1 MDIAQAKRREN
12 IAEYILY
19 LWQLEDL
26 LRALQ
31 FSPEAIFS
39 TLIAPRKDIADEQKH
54 VFLLWYM
61 DIANLLH
68 QEGKDEK
75 GHLEHTL
82 HLIGDLHD
90 LHLQLMKLPVGEHY
104 RRTYARLEPE
114 LPRLRAVLGNP
125 GMNDTELCFRAL
137 YAAMLYRI
145 KGEGEK
151 SAVADTLEFISP
163 VIAELADM
171 HGKVERGEVDLFKPA
186 VGKYRPTF
194 PRLPYVAMATY
205 GDRETSTGTD
215 LKKGCLFRHPFI
227 SSGEKPPSPTHTER
241 LFDLQPHDVIVHV
254 IAVADREIA
263 FAELAHAHLLVKT
276 HCTVAAVYV
285 QLHPAGR
292 GMHRTNIFHS
302 MAEQEFPDAETLKT
316 GQHVDFLQMEQLFGL
331 LLHRKVPARF
341 AVGRGDEPR
350 NPGAHLTPQDFGRI
364 HPLHH
369 VIHLRRGDNFAVS
382 RRKHLV
388 GQTADQSAVGLHS
401 SSDSKHLQRFY
412 GLRRPQF
419 PAERPRNEFPASGRR
434 PAVKINKKSRLCVG
448 FHSFLTGN

>member
-39 TLIAPRKDIADEQKH
+39 TLIAPRKD
-54 VFLLWYM
+54 L
-61 DIANLLH
+61 ANLLH

-171 HGKVERGEVDLFKPA
+171 HGKVERGEVDLFKTA
-186 VGKYRPTF
+186 EGK
-194 PRLPYVAMATY
+194 
-205 GDRETSTGTD
+205 
-215 LKKGCLFRHPFI
+215 
-227 SSGEKPPSPTHTER
+227 
-241 LFDLQPHDVIVHV
+241 
-254 IAVADREIA
+254 
-263 FAELAHAHLLVKT
+263 
-276 HCTVAAVYV
+276 
-285 QLHPAGR
+285 
-292 GMHRTNIFHS
+292 
-302 MAEQEFPDAETLKT
+302 
-316 GQHVDFLQMEQLFGL
+316 
-331 LLHRKVPARF
+331 
-341 AVGRGDEPR
+341 
-350 NPGAHLTPQDFGRI
+350 
-364 HPLHH
+364 
-369 VIHLRRGDNFAVS
+369 
-382 RRKHLV
+382 
-388 GQTADQSAVGLHS
+388 
-401 SSDSKHLQRFY
+401 
-412 GLRRPQF
+412 
-419 PAERPRNEFPASGRR
+419 
-434 PAVKINKKSRLCVG
+434 
-448 FHSFLTGN
+448 

>member
-1 MDIAQAKRREN
+1 MDIALAKRREN

-19 LWQLEDL
+19 LWQIEDL

-31 FSPEAIFS
+31 FSPEAIYS
-39 TLIAPRKDIADEQKH
+39 QLIAPRGIEEGQRH
-54 VFLLWYM
+54 NYLLWYM

-171 HGKVERGEVDLFKPA
+171 YGKVERGEADLFKDTAP
-186 VGKYRPTF
+186 
-194 PRLPYVAMATY
+194 
-205 GDRETSTGTD
+205 
-215 LKKGCLFRHPFI
+215 
-227 SSGEKPPSPTHTER
+227 ER
-241 LFDLQPHDVIVHV
+241 
-254 IAVADREIA
+254 
-263 FAELAHAHLLVKT
+263 
-276 HCTVAAVYV
+276 
-285 QLHPAGR
+285 
-292 GMHRTNIFHS
+292 
-302 MAEQEFPDAETLKT
+302 
-316 GQHVDFLQMEQLFGL
+316 
-331 LLHRKVPARF
+331 
-341 AVGRGDEPR
+341 
-350 NPGAHLTPQDFGRI
+350 
-364 HPLHH
+364 
-369 VIHLRRGDNFAVS
+369 
-382 RRKHLV
+382 
-388 GQTADQSAVGLHS
+388 
-401 SSDSKHLQRFY
+401 
-412 GLRRPQF
+412 
-419 PAERPRNEFPASGRR
+419 
-434 PAVKINKKSRLCVG
+434 
-448 FHSFLTGN
+448 